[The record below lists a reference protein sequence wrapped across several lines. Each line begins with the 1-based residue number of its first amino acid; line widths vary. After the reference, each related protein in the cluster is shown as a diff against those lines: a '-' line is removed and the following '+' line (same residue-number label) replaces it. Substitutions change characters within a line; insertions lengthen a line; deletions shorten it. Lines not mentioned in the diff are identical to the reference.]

1 MENYIIAVLE
11 HFQAEPR
18 KTEGGW
24 LLKGLCH
31 NGNQHSVSIDIE
43 TGMTDCPVCGK
54 KFINDYL
61 VAAWGED
68 CLKQYVYH
76 EDLFEKHYNDAPE
89 LKEAVRQVLK
99 QTVERCVLKLI
110 AANDSRQ
117 WIREDFYFRGKPIKL
132 KKGLKVTTK
141 EESTPWGAEEV
152 SKISN
157 EYLWC
162 WGGNEMKR
170 GEFFEAAFKD
180 FCKYKKRVV
189 FSETATD
196 NLMLLSTTQ
205 RQKLIYEI
213 LAQSFPLVEVDKN
226 DEIELLNFCRSDTN
240 YTMTDTAIRLMWKDG
255 LAKMVTF
262 GLGLRLDGEAKQT
275 WCYSVDELPSRR
287 RYYGLDEITWE
298 EWKVDIISKLADLVN
313 ADTETA
319 WTEIRKIVF
328 CQGNKRLTLEVA
340 DRHRIF
346 GYITNY
352 LQNGFAEWPQEL
364 TGVINKEAHDFVID
378 FYADTEIVDSYTFNK
393 KGMAAFNKQKGMN
406 QVLDRFMAA
415 FPEAKGGDVLTT
427 KQLKAAGYDDK
438 KAIQRLVKHE
448 ILENYAYG
456 KYRVLYVK

>member
-1 MENYIIAVLE
+1 
-11 HFQAEPR
+11 
-18 KTEGGW
+18 
-24 LLKGLCH
+24 
-31 NGNQHSVSIDIE
+31 
-43 TGMTDCPVCGK
+43 
-54 KFINDYL
+54 
-61 VAAWGED
+61 
-68 CLKQYVYH
+68 
-76 EDLFEKHYNDAPE
+76 
-89 LKEAVRQVLK
+89 
-99 QTVERCVLKLI
+99 
-110 AANDSRQ
+110 
-117 WIREDFYFRGKPIKL
+117 
-132 KKGLKVTTK
+132 
-141 EESTPWGAEEV
+141 
-152 SKISN
+152 
-157 EYLWC
+157 
-162 WGGNEMKR
+162 MKR